1 MKIVL
6 YSRRGCHLCEQ
17 VEEMLAAIAV
27 ETVVVDVDSSPGLAA
42 AFGTRVPV
50 VEVDGRVL
58 IEGRFEERE
67 LMAVLA
73 RESVSEA

>member
-17 VEEMLAAIAV
+17 VEEMLASRPA
-27 ETVVVDVDSSPGLAA
+27 ETVVVDVDAAPGLAEE
-42 AFGTRVPV
+42 FGTRVPV
-50 VEVDGRVL
+50 VEVDGRIL

-67 LMAVLA
+67 LLRLLA
-73 RESVSEA
+73 GNESQA